1 MFPAAMASPR
11 DPTISRAV
19 IAVCVALSA
28 VFVADAVTD
37 FDIARLL
44 ALWPVVLRASVG
56 SLLDDPTN
64 GPAWL
69 GLATVFTSTL
79 VHADVMHLGF
89 NLAYFWLFGTLL
101 SQVAG
106 GRWVVIT
113 LAWASLTAG
122 LAFVVLEAGSAAS
135 YVIGASGA
143 ITGVSGL
150 YVLLAFRWEI
160 PWAMAF
166 PLARPVPPLH
176 AALIGIAAVG
186 MDLYALRSGV
196 SDGVAYAS
204 HVGGFAGGLLL
215 GALLTTFYPTW
226 DRFRASWWGRGAHGP

>member
-1 MFPAAMASPR
+1 MLPATMASPR

-19 IAVCVALSA
+19 IAVCLVLGA
-28 VFVADAVTD
+28 VFVADSVTD
-37 FDIARLL
+37 FDLARVL

-56 SLLDDPTN
+56 ELVADPGN
-64 GPAWL
+64 GMAWL
-69 GLATVFTSTL
+69 GLATVFTSAL
-79 VHADVMHLGF
+79 VHADLMHLGF

-106 GRWVVIT
+106 NRWVILT
-113 LAWASLTAG
+113 LLWAALTAG
-122 LAFVVLEAGSAAS
+122 LAYLVFDAGSAAAHI
-135 YVIGASGA
+135 IGASGA

-166 PLARPVPPLH
+166 PLARPVPPVH
-176 AALIGIAAVG
+176 AALIAIIAVG
-186 MDLYALRSGV
+186 TDLYALRSGA

-215 GALLTTFYPTW
+215 GALLTTFYPSYEQ
-226 DRFRASWWGRGAHGP
+226 FRGSWWGRGAHGP